1 MQHRFGASHIRVTHI
16 DFNSAE
22 QRLQLPAA
30 KVLSAQALLHA
41 AKNRAL
47 IQHGQ
52 RIGTFGF
59 QPFGQIAG
67 LQCAPHG
74 HYPDGDQDHRPKR
87 APGKVR
93 DAQRVQQE
101 EDTQRHQHRAP
112 RTAAWVKELDKA
124 GKDQDQGPEHPDAAG
139 IYNSKIV
146 QQEDGANRQDDRSG
160 NQPLVAAGLVGI
172 HLVEDPRLDLLFQIA
187 SEFFWVVLHH
197 SLGPPSAN
205 AVDSLT
211 TNVINLNY
219 AKTRPR
225 QSSPLPASIIAAHW
239 SDSAARR
246 GDGTPKTPPFERWP
260 FPPYPSI
267 PKTPQWRR

>member
-1 MQHRFGASHIRVTHI
+1 MQHGFSASHIGVTHI

-22 QRLQLPAA
+22 QRLQLPAP

-52 RIGTFGF
+52 RIGTFVF

-67 LQCAPHG
+67 LQGAPHG
-74 HYPDGDQDHRPKR
+74 HYANGDQDHRPER
-87 APGKVR
+87 APGKVG

-112 RTAAWVKELDKA
+112 RTAAWVKELDEA

-146 QQEDGANRQDDRSG
+146 QQEDGANGQDDRSG
-160 NQPLVAAGLVGI
+160 DEALIAAGLVRI

-187 SEFFWVVLHH
+187 SEFFWVVFHH
-197 SLGPPSAN
+197 SVGPPSAN
-205 AVDSLT
+205 ALNSLGAESF
-211 TNVINLNY
+211 NLIY

-225 QSSPLPASIIAAHW
+225 QSSPLPASIIAALW

-246 GDGTPKTPPFERWP
+246 GDGTPKNPPFARWP
-260 FPPYPSI
+260 FPAHPSI
-267 PKTPQWRR
+267 PRIPPWRC